1 VTTLTV
7 GKIVNGGVYGLG
19 SAFVPMFI
27 SETAPAVVRGMLVA
41 LLQTSINT
49 GQLLATAINWG
60 THDLESRWAYRGP
73 FLADM
78 IVPIIIL
85 GGIMFIPESPRRSIP

>member
-1 VTTLTV
+1 V